1 VYEPGGATCEIDD
14 FDHVDADVGAGDAAC
29 GGALVTA
36 CTAGNRFVPAGLGP
50 PAADQYCG
58 GVVSERLGDRE
69 AGAVTAARDESLRPA
84 SLRSISEVWRAPERG
99 VAARLLA
106 RLVAVQDALFAE
118 PRLAGIYDVWEGDRV
133 DLPNYLAI
141 VAELGARSVLDVGCG
156 TGNWACMLAERGF
169 EVVGLDLAA
178 ASLDVAKGKPGAQRV
193 RWVHGDVTS
202 LPALAVDLATM
213 TGNVSNVFLTEQ
225 EWSATLRGVHAAL
238 RPGGHLVFESV
249 DPAGQPWLN
258 WNRETTYVRR
268 ESPDAGAFESWMDVT
283 QVDGDLVSTRRTYV
297 FAADGATLTSE
308 GTRRYPSRVVIERSL
323 SSAGYEV
330 TDIRDAPERPGL
342 ELVFIARKPVATS

>member
-1 VYEPGGATCEIDD
+1 
-14 FDHVDADVGAGDAAC
+14 
-29 GGALVTA
+29 
-36 CTAGNRFVPAGLGP
+36 
-50 PAADQYCG
+50 
-58 GVVSERLGDRE
+58 
-69 AGAVTAARDESLRPA
+69 
-84 SLRSISEVWRAPERG
+84 
-99 VAARLLA
+99 LA

-118 PRLAGIYDVWEGDRV
+118 PRLARIYDLWEGDRI
-133 DLPNYLAI
+133 DLPSYLAI

-169 EVVGLDLAA
+169 EVVGLDPAA

-202 LPALAVDLATM
+202 LPALTVDLATM

-225 EWSATLRGVHAAL
+225 DWSATLRGVHAAL

-308 GTRRYPSRVVIERSL
+308 GTRRYPPRVVIEDSVI
-323 SSAGYEV
+323 SAGYEV
-330 TDIRDAPERPGL
+330 TDVRGAPERPGL
-342 ELVFIARKPVATS
+342 ELVFIARKPVATPSRSA